1 MVGVVDSLAGVGGGG
16 GGGGLCCDGRRVRA
30 PVPLFPAA
38 GCKVSNSTS
47 RTPIVFC

>member
-1 MVGVVDSLAGVGGGG
+1 MVGVVDSLAGVGGGRG
-16 GGGGLCCDGRRVRA
+16 EGRVRA
-30 PVPLFPAA
+30 PVRVPLFPAA

>member
-1 MVGVVDSLAGVGGGG
+1 MVGVVDSLAGVGG

-38 GCKVSNSTS
+38 GCKVSNST
-47 RTPIVFC
+47 PIVFC